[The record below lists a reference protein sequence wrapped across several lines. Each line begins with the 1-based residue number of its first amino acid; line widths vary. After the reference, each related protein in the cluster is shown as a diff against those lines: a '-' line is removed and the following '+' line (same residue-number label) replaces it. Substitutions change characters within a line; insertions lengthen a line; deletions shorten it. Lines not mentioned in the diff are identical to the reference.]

1 MHQLVTY
8 NALVGYEI
16 ESFRKEKSIEQ
27 KDLANKTGISQPV
40 LSRLEKGKAS
50 ITIDQLFVIS
60 EALGTYPQEIIR
72 KAYDGVLAI
81 RGEDSIDVDTSKK
94 AGSNNAGALLT
105 GAAIGAVLTLL
116 LARGK

>member
-16 ESFRKEKSIEQ
+16 ELFRRRKSIEQ
-27 KDLANKTGISQPV
+27 KDLASMTGISQPV

-60 EALGTYPQEIIR
+60 DALGATPQEIIK
-72 KAYDGVLAI
+72 KAHDGVVAI
-81 RGEDSIDVDTSKK
+81 RREDSIDVDTSKK
-94 AGSNNAGALLT
+94 ASNAGALLT